1 MSRQTIITELDS
13 DKVYRGAGPDDRY
26 VVDTGIEFG
35 STGWEGEFFKTLPE
49 AKKYAGPDAKFWED
63 HSQEWRVNNE
73 VK

>member
-1 MSRQTIITELDS
+1 MSRQTIISELGG
-13 DKVYRGAGPDDRY
+13 DKVSGAKLGDRY
-26 VVDTGIEFG
+26 MVVDTEDGGEYM
-35 STGWEGEFFKTLPE
+35 GEFFKTLPE